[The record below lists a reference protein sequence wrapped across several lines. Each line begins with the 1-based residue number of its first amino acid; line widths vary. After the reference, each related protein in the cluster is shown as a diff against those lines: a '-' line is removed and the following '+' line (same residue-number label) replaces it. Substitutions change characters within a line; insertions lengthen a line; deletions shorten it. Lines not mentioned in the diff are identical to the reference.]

1 MSALI
6 SRLQKQYSQPAYSD
20 FRLRTKDTAQ
30 YHHRI
35 RTIVLHELGYNFGLP
50 HCPNPRCIMN
60 DANEK
65 IATIDNS
72 ADDYCRDCRDKL
84 GLP

>member
-1 MSALI
+1 
-6 SRLQKQYSQPAYSD
+6 
-20 FRLRTKDTAQ
+20 
-30 YHHRI
+30 
-35 RTIVLHELGYNFGLP
+35 
-50 HCPNPRCIMN
+50 MN

-72 ADDYCRDCRDKL
+72 ANDYCRDCRDKL